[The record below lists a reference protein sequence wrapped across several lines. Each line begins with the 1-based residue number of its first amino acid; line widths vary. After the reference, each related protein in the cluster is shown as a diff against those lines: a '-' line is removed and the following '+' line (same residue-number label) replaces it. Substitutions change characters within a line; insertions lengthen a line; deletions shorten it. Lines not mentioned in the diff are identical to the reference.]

1 MASNGRAE
9 GIGGT
14 ARRRW
19 PDAEKARI
27 VQESL
32 ESGVRVCEVA
42 RRNGVKAQQLSVWRS
57 RARRGELALP
67 GSQAPAFVMVEVE
80 PEQDLGSVAIERFGV
95 RVHLEPGSSAARI
108 AEVVSAL
115 RSVR

>member
-1 MASNGRAE
+1 MGSNGGVE
-9 GIGGT
+9 GGRGT
-14 ARRRW
+14 IRRRW
-19 PDAEKARI
+19 PEAEKARI

-32 ESGVRVCEVA
+32 ESGARVCDVA

-67 GSQAPAFVMVEVE
+67 GSQTPAFVTVEVE
-80 PEQDLGSVAIERFGV
+80 PEQDLGSVSIEAFGV
-95 RVHLEPGSSAARI
+95 VVHLERGSSAARV

>member
-9 GIGGT
+9 GVGGT
-14 ARRRW
+14 VRRRW
-19 PDAEKARI
+19 PDEEKARI

-32 ESGVRVCEVA
+32 EPGARVCEVA
-42 RRNGVKAQQLSVWRS
+42 RRNGVKAQQLSVWRT

-67 GSQAPAFVMVEVE
+67 GSQAPAFVTVEVE
-80 PEQDLGSVAIERFGV
+80 PERDSGSVAIEALGV
-95 RVHLEPGSSAARI
+95 TVYLEPGSSASRI

>member
-1 MASNGRAE
+1 MGSNGQVDRVR
-9 GIGGT
+9 GSV
-14 ARRRW
+14 RRRW
-19 PDAEKARI
+19 PEAEKGRI

-32 ESGVRVCEVA
+32 EPGARVCDVA

-67 GSQAPAFVMVEVE
+67 GSQAPAFVTVEVE
-80 PEQDLGSVAIERFGV
+80 PERDLGSVAVEAFGV
-95 RVHLEPGSSAARI
+95 TVHLKPGSSAAHI

-115 RSVR
+115 RSIR

>member
-1 MASNGRAE
+1 MGSNGQVE
-9 GIGGT
+9 GVRGT
-14 ARRRW
+14 VRRRW
-19 PDAEKARI
+19 AEAEKARI
-27 VQESL
+27 VQQSL
-32 ESGVRVCEVA
+32 EPGARVCDVA

-67 GSQAPAFVMVEVE
+67 GSQAPAFVTVEVE
-80 PEQDLGSVAIERFGV
+80 PERDLGSVAVEAFGV
-95 RVHLEPGSSAARI
+95 TVHLERGSSAARI